1 MDLDGARQTVFFSL
15 LSRNIFY
22 MNVSTSGLGREYGGD
37 TAISMSSGRAGRV
50 SGLCLVL
57 VSPDPWFWEQ
67 SLLK

>member
-1 MDLDGARQTVFFSL
+1 MEPDRLFFFFPP

-22 MNVSTSGLGREYGGD
+22 MNISTSELGRAYGVD
-37 TAISMSSGRAGRV
+37 TAISVSSGRAGRV

-57 VSPDPWFWEQ
+57 VSPDLWFWEQ